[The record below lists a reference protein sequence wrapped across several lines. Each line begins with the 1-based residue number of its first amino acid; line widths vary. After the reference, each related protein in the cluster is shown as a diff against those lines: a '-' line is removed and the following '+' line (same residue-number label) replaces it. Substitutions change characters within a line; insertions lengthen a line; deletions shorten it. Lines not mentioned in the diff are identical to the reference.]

1 MKLRENEKKH
11 RRRHNEGR
19 KSPIAKWDSAMQKL
33 DNYMKQLEAEEKAA
47 REAARKEKESKK

>member
-11 RRRHNEGR
+11 GRRHNEGR

-47 REAARKEKESKK
+47 REAAKKEKESKK